1 MAGLSIFIHAVR
13 MVLGN
18 LNPALRI
25 GAGPVLVMVIAGWL
39 LASNAVPS
47 DGAVPQM
54 PGAGAFGGG
63 LLLVVVQVLASLWVA
78 VAWHRYILLEEQPGA
93 FLPVWNGGA
102 IWSYFKA
109 GLIVGLVVFALAI
122 PLMVVAIMVLMP
134 GTMANDQPP
143 GLFAGLVMFLVVGI
157 PATWL
162 GYRLG
167 PKLAGAAI
175 GEGLTLGEAWRATA
189 RGAADLLGLAAVSA
203 VALWLP
209 LMLVEQMPGIL
220 RLLLSAVLNWASVM
234 VGVGIITTIYG
245 HYVQGRSLNA

>member
-1 MAGLSIFIHAVR
+1 MAGLSIFVHAVR
-13 MVLGN
+13 MVLGS

-25 GAGPVLVMVIAGWL
+25 GAVPVLVMVISGWL
-39 LASNAVPS
+39 LASGTAPV
-47 DGAVPQM
+47 DGTVPQM

-63 LLLVVVQVLASLWVA
+63 LLLMVVQVLASLWVA

-93 FLPVWNGGA
+93 FLPVWNGAA

-109 GLIVGLVVFALAI
+109 GLIVGLIIAALAI
-122 PLMVVAIMVLMP
+122 PLMVIVMLVLMP
-134 GTMANDQPP
+134 GMMESNQPP
-143 GLFAGLVMFLVVGI
+143 GLFAGLVIFLVVGI

-175 GEGLTLGEAWRATA
+175 GQDLSVGEAWRATA
-189 RGAADLLGLAAVSA
+189 RGAVDLLGLAVVSA

-209 LMLVEQMPGIL
+209 LMIVGQLPGIL

-245 HYVQGRSLNA
+245 HYVQGRALNA